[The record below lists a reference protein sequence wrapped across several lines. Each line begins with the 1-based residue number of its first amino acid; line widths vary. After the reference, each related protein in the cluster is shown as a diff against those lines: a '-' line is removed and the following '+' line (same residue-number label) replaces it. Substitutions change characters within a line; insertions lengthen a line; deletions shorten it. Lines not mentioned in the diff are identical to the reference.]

1 MRLTSDWVFGVSEPL
16 ADPVVA
22 LAVPDKPERNGRAT
36 SGNDVITG
44 RAGDDV
50 IDGLAGNDTIFGL
63 GGNYTLLGGAGEANL
78 HGGALHGGAGKVR
91 TVRKPDLP
99 DTRQG
104 RQPPP
109 NSLSHRGSN

>member
-36 SGNDVITG
+36 SGN
-44 RAGDDV
+44 DV

>member
-63 GGNYTLLGGAGEANL
+63 GGNYTLLGGAG
-78 HGGALHGGAGKVR
+78 KVR